1 MIVSNTSPLIA
12 LAKVDLLSLLQ
23 SLFEEV
29 RIPPAVH
36 RELLA
41 KTGEDAARLD
51 RALKHF
57 IVVAPAPASTSP
69 AQERVTQGIGEGEG
83 QAVLLARELGS
94 LLLIDERAGR
104 TAARRLGVPVT
115 GTVGVLI
122 RAKEIK
128 LVTNIV
134 PTLHEMRR
142 EGYWLSDHLIEL
154 AARHDDEG

>member
-1 MIVSNTSPLIA
+1 M
-12 LAKVDLLSLLQ
+12 
-23 SLFEEV
+23 
-29 RIPPAVH
+29 
-36 RELLA
+36 
-41 KTGEDAARLD
+41 D

-57 IVVAPAPASTSP
+57 IVVAPALASTSP

-83 QAVLLARELGS
+83 QAVLLARELGA